1 MKKLIRYTLVLLLF
15 AGALVF
21 GNAGILHELMP
32 DTVAAEAAT
41 LKLNKK
47 KVTLEK
53 GGTYKLKI
61 KGMPE
66 GAKLVKYKSGK
77 KSVAKVGKKTG
88 TITAVSAGK
97 ATVSAVIRL
106 ADGTTKTLKCKVTV
120 KTPNA
125 GNTGDTGNT
134 ADTGSSPAGNDTGA
148 PAESGKTDDP
158 AAGEQP
164 ASAEKDFVYTA
175 GMYIDNMD
183 DIHAAEK
190 YCAEHLLNLECV
202 IPEDFSDELRGNL
215 RGLFR
220 KISTQVNSSFS
231 TGSEAGTWEV
241 SITPDYNISYMAER
255 AIIDP
260 EVADN
265 AGEDTLKYAKEGK
278 RMTDE
283 AIKGKKTLKD
293 KIIACHDYLIDHFS
307 YDTSGG
313 PNSHSIV
320 GFIESGKAVCDGYA
334 MTFKM
339 MLEYIGVDAEPVTG
353 PGHMWLRF
361 LYDGEWKYADVT
373 YDETLTVHDGK
384 LSRKYITDKSGNFLG
399 EKEFYAVGHM
409 EESN

>member
-1 MKKLIRYTLVLLLF
+1 MKRLIRYMLVMLLV

-21 GNAGILHELMP
+21 GNAGITHGLMP

-53 GGTYKLKI
+53 GATYKLKI

-66 GAKLVKYKSGK
+66 GAKLVKFKSSK

-88 TITAVSAGK
+88 TITAVSTGK
-97 ATVSAVIRL
+97 ATISAVIRL

-120 KTPNA
+120 KAPNA
-125 GNTGDTGNT
+125 G
-134 ADTGSSPAGNDTGA
+134 DTGSSPAGNDTGS
-148 PAESGKTDDP
+148 PAEGGKTGDNST
-158 AAGEQP
+158 GEQTGTP
-164 ASAEKDFVYTA
+164 EKDFVYTA

-190 YCAEHLLNLECV
+190 YCAEHLLDLECV
-202 IPEDFSDELRGNL
+202 IPTDFRDELIRNSG
-215 RGLFR
+215 GLF
-220 KISTQVNSSFS
+220 KGISTQVNSSFES
-231 TGSEAGTWEV
+231 SGDTDTWEV
-241 SITPDYNISYMAER
+241 SVSPEYNATFMAER
-255 AIIDP
+255 ALLDP
-260 EVADN
+260 EVANN
-265 AGEDTLKYAKEGK
+265 ADENTLKYVKEAKK
-278 RMTDE
+278 MADE

-293 KIIACHDYLIDHFS
+293 KILACHDYLINNFS

-313 PNSHSIV
+313 KNSHSIV

-334 MTFKM
+334 LTLKM

-399 EKEFYAVGHM
+399 EKEFYEVGHM
-409 EESN
+409 AESKN

>member
-134 ADTGSSPAGNDTGA
+134 GNTGNT
-148 PAESGKTDDP
+148 
-158 AAGEQP
+158 
-164 ASAEKDFVYTA
+164 AEKDFVYTA

-255 AIIDP
+255 ALIDP

-373 YDETLTVHDGK
+373 YDETYTVHDGK

>member
-1 MKKLIRYTLVLLLF
+1 MLAMLLV

-21 GNAGILHELMP
+21 GNAVIPHGLMP
-32 DTVAAEAAT
+32 GTVAAEAAT

-53 GGTYKLKI
+53 GATYKLKI

-66 GAKLVKYKSGK
+66 GAKLVKFKSSK

-88 TITAVSAGK
+88 TITAVSTGK
-97 ATVSAVIRL
+97 ATISAVIRL

-120 KTPNA
+120 KAPNA
-125 GNTGDTGNT
+125 GDTG
-134 ADTGSSPAGNDTGA
+134 DTGSSPAGNDNGS
-148 PAESGKTDDP
+148 PAEGGKTGDNST
-158 AAGEQP
+158 GEQTG
-164 ASAEKDFVYTA
+164 SSEKDFVYIA

-190 YCAEHLLNLECV
+190 YCAEHLLDLECV
-202 IPEDFSDELRGNL
+202 IPTDFRDELIRNTG
-215 RGLFR
+215 GLF
-220 KISTQVNSSFS
+220 KGISTRVNSSL
-231 TGSEAGTWEV
+231 GSSGDTDTWEV
-241 SITPDYNISYMAER
+241 SVSPEYNATFMAER
-255 AIIDP
+255 ALLDP
-260 EVADN
+260 EVAKN
-265 AGEDTLKYAKEGK
+265 ADEDTLKYVKEAKK
-278 RMTDE
+278 MADE

-293 KIIACHDYLIDHFS
+293 KILACHDYLINNFN

-313 PNSHSIV
+313 KNSHSIV

-334 MTFKM
+334 LTLKM
-339 MLEYIGVDAEPVTG
+339 MLEYIGVDAEPVTA

-384 LSRKYITDKSGNFLG
+384 LSRKYITDRSGNFLG
-399 EKEFYAVGHM
+399 EKEFYEVGHM
-409 EESN
+409 AETKD

>member
-1 MKKLIRYTLVLLLF
+1 MKRLIRYTLVLLLF

-21 GNAGILHELMP
+21 GNAGILHGLMP

-190 YCAEHLLNLECV
+190 YCAEHLLDLECV
-202 IPEDFSDELRGNL
+202 IPTDFRDELIRNSG
-215 RGLFR
+215 GLF
-220 KISTQVNSSFS
+220 KGISTQVNSSFES
-231 TGSEAGTWEV
+231 SGDTDTWEV
-241 SITPDYNISYMAER
+241 SVSPEYNATFMAER
-255 AIIDP
+255 ALLDP
-260 EVADN
+260 EVAKN
-265 AGEDTLKYAKEGK
+265 ADEDTLKYVKEAKK
-278 RMTDE
+278 MADE
-283 AIKGKKTLKD
+283 AIKGKKTLKE
-293 KIIACHDYLIDHFS
+293 KILACHDYLINNFS

-313 PNSHSIV
+313 KNSHSIV

-334 MTFKM
+334 LTLKM